1 MIISIINTTSL
12 NRQEVQNKI
21 RAVNRQ
27 LQEDFKAYWHTDV
40 QLRLEGWTGETID
53 PSHPLNMRGNAVI
66 YLWEDDDTTH
76 ALGYHALTNRG
87 VPFGFVFP
95 HLSELLREDW
105 SVTLSHE
112 ALELALDAEVNR
124 LVRGPH
130 PDPTQEGRIVYHW
143 YELCDAVQ
151 ADTYSIDGV
160 DVSNFVLPLYFTES
174 EEHLNHND
182 FLGRGVR
189 SFGVRP
195 GGYVGFFDPEKGVDD
210 QYHAPD
216 DDWARHRMAAKA
228 TLVNTKRTDRR
239 DPYASADIL
248 NDPRW
253 VTCDAISFKLN
264 AKHRR
269 ASSPLEAAQ
278 RIVSRHLGNAWRL
291 RSCAGDPNEF
301 DAIYTGKLPVSFASA
316 WQLTHILEKESS
328 VAYAEPSFTF
338 PVPGE
343 TDAPDQGSHRRES
356 SAGEEH
362 DDATDALL
370 WALKEC
376 NVLAAWELIE
386 KSGKKPGEKVLIGH
400 PDSGFVAHREMDIE
414 RVRIDFDKDFLEEDW
429 ETRTEEPEHG
439 LHGLATASVMMSG
452 QGGATDKIRGP
463 AHYSE
468 ILPLR
473 VTKPG
478 LIFPAPVLF
487 SGGMRRL
494 RDAVD
499 YAVRHGCQII
509 SISLGGLEHRGLEN
523 AIHRAAESG
532 VIVCAAAGNKV
543 GFVVCPACYDDT
555 IAVAGSRVDRGA
567 WKGSCRGDT
576 VDISAPAESVW
587 RATLSDEGD
596 RVVAR
601 SNGTSYATALVAGI
615 AALWLS
621 YHRDNLASRD
631 PSEIPRLFRHQLKST
646 ASTQHKLPSGFGAG
660 IVDAAALLAQP
671 LPAPGQYASTP
682 RPPRSET
689 RGLLTERTPSPD
701 IPDGLQRELRC
712 AEAILA
718 MVNASHPATSSV
730 PLPAPTVLG
739 ARTAHDCRTLS
750 RLGWRS
756 IICPEMVS
764 LRIAST
770 GLAQPS
776 TRCPSS
782 VDVLHPEHHRQLRAP
797 IIFGTSRVTSS
808 LLNPVVPP
816 TTLQLNHHAVQL
828 ALGRTTK
835 LYANTLR
842 HSLGGCS

>member
-1 MIISIINTTSL
+1 MIISIINTTTL

-53 PSHPLNMRGNAVI
+53 PSRPLNMRGDAVI

-95 HLSELLREDW
+95 HLSELLGEDW

-124 LVRGPH
+124 LVQGPH
-130 PDPTQEGRIVYHW
+130 PDPMQEGRIVYHW

-160 DVSNFVLPLYFTES
+160 NVSNFVLPLYFTGS

-195 GGYVGFFDPEKGVDD
+195 GGYVGFFDPEKGVHD

-216 DDWARHRMAAKA
+216 DDLARHRMATKA
-228 TLVNTKRTDRR
+228 TLANTKRTDRR
-239 DPYASADIL
+239 DPYASGDIL

-253 VTCDAISFKLN
+253 VTCDAISFELN
-264 AKHRR
+264 AKTRR
-269 ASSPLEAAQ
+269 ASSPMEVAQ
-278 RIVSRHLGNAWRL
+278 RIVSRHLGNAWQL

-301 DAIYTGKLPVSFASA
+301 DAIYAGKLPVSFASA
-316 WQLTHILEKESS
+316 WQLTHILEKESA

-343 TDAPDQGSHRRES
+343 TDAPDQGSLRRES
-356 SAGEEH
+356 SAGKEH
-362 DDATDALL
+362 DDATDASL
-370 WALKEC
+370 WALEEC
-376 NVLAAWELIE
+376 NVLAAWDLIE
-386 KSGKKPGEKVLIGH
+386 KSGKKPGEKILIGH
-400 PDSGFVAHREMDIE
+400 PDSGFVAHREMDID
-414 RVRIDFDKDFLEEDW
+414 RVRIDFDKDFLEDDW

-452 QGGATDKIRGP
+452 QGGATDKMRGP
-463 AHYSE
+463 AQYSE

-499 YAVRHGCQII
+499 YAVGHRCQII
-509 SISLGGLEHRGLEN
+509 SISLGGLEHRGLEK
-523 AIHRAAESG
+523 AIHRAAEAG
-532 VIVCAAAGNKV
+532 VIICAAAGNKV
-543 GFVVCPACYDDT
+543 GSVVWPARYDDT
-555 IAVAGSRVDRGA
+555 IAVAGSRVDRSA
-567 WKGSCRGDT
+567 WEGSCRGDA
-576 VDISAPAESVW
+576 VDITAPAESVW
-587 RATLSDEGD
+587 RATLSNEGE

-621 YHRDNLASRD
+621 HHRDSLASRE
-631 PSEIPRLFRHQLKST
+631 PSEIPRLFRQQLKST
-646 ASTQHKLPSGFGAG
+646 ASTQHKLPVGFGAG
-660 IVDAAALLAQP
+660 IVDAAALLGQP
-671 LPAPGQYASTP
+671 LPAPAQYPSVP
-682 RPPRSET
+682 RPQGSET
-689 RGLLTERTPSPD
+689 RGLGTERLPSSQ
-701 IPDGLQRELRC
+701 IPDSLHRELRC
-712 AEAILA
+712 AESVLA
-718 MVNASHPATSSV
+718 MVTASHPSTIGAPRATPTTPGGRIGQLSSTLTTWLEQH
-730 PLPAPTVLG
+730 P
-739 ARTAHDCRTLS
+739 LS
-750 RLGWRS
+750 RN
-756 IICPEMVS
+756 V
-764 LRIAST
+764 
-770 GLAQPS
+770 
-776 TRCPSS
+776 
-782 VDVLHPEHHRQLRAP
+782 
-797 IIFGTSRVTSS
+797 
-808 LLNPVVPP
+808 
-816 TTLQLNHHAVQL
+816 
-828 ALGRTTK
+828 
-835 LYANTLR
+835 
-842 HSLGGCS
+842 